1 MKLINLLKQSLIAEH
16 GRYDLVSQF
25 KLGNEYYTSLG
36 LNEDGIETLQAWVN
50 LLTVDDSWKDKAYP
64 PEGRTNPPE
73 VISDIIKVIPGKNIK
88 SYVDANK
95 SKNPQAIANFLK
107 DAILKIK

>member
-16 GRYDLVSQF
+16 GQYDLVSQF
-25 KLGNEYYTSLG
+25 KLGNEYYNSLG
-36 LNEDGIETLQAWVN
+36 LDEDGIETVQDWVN
-50 LLTVDDSWKDKAYP
+50 LLTVDNNWKSKAYP
-64 PEGRTNPPE
+64 PEGMTSPVK
-73 VISDIIKVIPGKNIK
+73 VIGDIIKVIPGKNIK